1 MFKLA
6 PQGVSSLD
14 VLVVEDDAVTRACLL
29 QWLSRWG
36 FRVEECSTLGDA
48 LARLS
53 SGHEFAAVLLDQ
65 HLPDAAVET
74 IAAQMKT
81 QPWIP
86 WQRIVAMTAARHTE
100 QDIGLAKVG
109 YACLLTKPV
118 TTHALAA
125 AISGCGLPIPV
136 WRPLTPAE
144 GGMVDAEVMAQLRN
158 LLKRDLPKQLDGVM
172 HALQQAD
179 DISARGILHTMSG
192 AAALCAATELD
203 IAVMALHACLQ
214 GDSDLPCDTADAFDQ
229 LHRAATRVL
238 QS

>member
-1 MFKLA
+1 MFKHA

-14 VLVVEDDAVTRACLL
+14 VLVVEDDAVTRACLV
-29 QWLSRWG
+29 QWLTRWG

-65 HLPDAAVET
+65 HLPDARVEAIAV
-74 IAAQMKT
+74 QMKA

-86 WQRIVAMTAARHTE
+86 WQRIVAMTAARPSE
-100 QDIGLAKVG
+100 QDIGLVEVG
-109 YACLLTKPV
+109 YACLLAKPV
-118 TTHALAA
+118 STHALAA
-125 AISGCGLPIPV
+125 AISACGLAIPV
-136 WRPLTPAE
+136 WRPLTPADQ
-144 GGMVDAEVMAQLRN
+144 GLVDTEVMSQLRK
-158 LLKRDLPKQLDGVM
+158 LLKRDLPKQLDSIA
-172 HALQQAD
+172 HALRHAD
-179 DISARGILHTMSG
+179 YLSARGILHTMSG

-214 GDSDLPCDTADAFDQ
+214 GDSDVRCDAAAAFDQ
-229 LHRAATRVL
+229 LHQAATRVL